1 MFYSGGFGLVWCI
14 AWFFLTADKPEE
26 HKIISDLERDY
37 IVEETKGNISTGN
50 RVTFILL
57 FKT

>member
-1 MFYSGGFGLVWCI
+1 LAWCI

-50 RVTFILL
+50 KVGNARVSKFLSFI
-57 FKT
+57 